1 LKSLLKIFKIL
12 TPKQMRTCAFLIVL
26 MFFGAVMEAVGIGA
40 LYPLITIIGTPDF
53 LNKHEKIRDIVALFG
68 IDAQSQFIILCSFL
82 LIAFYIFKNLFTL
95 LQTRMQIRF
104 SMNNQKDYTK
114 RLYSYY
120 LSKPYL
126 YHVNTNS
133 SILIRNI
140 ISGGRIVFADILV
153 STLSMITELITV
165 LVIWIMLLAIDWFIG
180 LVVAV
185 VLGPLVFLILQS
197 FRKRITKQ
205 GELQNRCISDYTK
218 WLYQGLGAIKE
229 TKVMQKEDYFITEF
243 NRSYSEYSDSS
254 RDFMYIDK
262 IPRVLVELTG
272 IGGILLLVII
282 KIAIGVTPQSI
293 VPSLGVLAL
302 AAVRLMPSTNRIISL
317 FNTIKF
323 NMPLFN
329 EIFPDLIL
337 IKNKKNLDEQHI
349 SKVVAVKM
357 PFEKQI
363 SIEHL
368 SFHYPESEKEI
379 LHDISFFIPK
389 GKFVG
394 IVGPS
399 GAGKTTFVDILLGLL
414 PPTKGHIF
422 VDGKDIYENISS
434 WLFNIAYVPQSIYL
448 IDGTI
453 RENIALGVPHGEVQ
467 SEKIEKVLKMSELY
481 TFVNSMPEKDFT
493 EVGEQGIKLSGGQ
506 KQRIGIARALYNAPS
521 VLILDEATSALD
533 NDTEKSI
540 TNTILK
546 LKGSLTII
554 SIAHRLSTLENCD
567 FKIKFKN
574 GTVNHIEGEMLV

>member
-1 LKSLLKIFKIL
+1 
-12 TPKQMRTCAFLIVL
+12 MRTCAFLIVL

-53 LNKHEKIRDIVALFG
+53 LNKHEKIRGIVALLG
-68 IDAQSQFIILCSFL
+68 IDTQSQFIILCSFL

-114 RLYSYY
+114 RLYTYY

-153 STLSMITELITV
+153 STLSIITELITV
-165 LVIWIMLLAIDWFIG
+165 LVIWIMLLAIDWFIA

-282 KIAIGVTPQSI
+282 KIATGVNPQSI

-329 EIFPDLIL
+329 EIFPDLML
-337 IKNKKNLDEQHI
+337 IKDKKNLDEQHI
-349 SKVVAVKM
+349 SKAVAAKM

-368 SFHYPESEKEI
+368 SFQYPESKKEI
-379 LHDISFFIPK
+379 LHDISFSIPK
-389 GKFVG
+389 GKFIG

-414 PPTKGHIF
+414 PPTKGNIF

-453 RENIALGVPHGEVQ
+453 RENIALGVPNEEVQ

-506 KQRIGIARALYNAPS
+506 KQRIGIARALYNDPS

-567 FKIKFKN
+567 FKIKFEN
-574 GTVNHIEGEMLV
+574 GTINHSTGETLV